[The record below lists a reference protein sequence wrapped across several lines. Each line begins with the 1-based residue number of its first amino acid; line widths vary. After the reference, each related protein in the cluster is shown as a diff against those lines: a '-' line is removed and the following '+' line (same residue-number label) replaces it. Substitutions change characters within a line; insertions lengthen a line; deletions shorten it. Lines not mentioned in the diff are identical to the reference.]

1 MGGASTASRPDAV
14 ERRLPPEP
22 ASVGEARRLVR
33 DLLVASDR
41 EDLLESGALVVSEV
55 VTNALLHA
63 GTPIDVAAWV
73 DGTGLRVEVSDGS
86 PHLPARRRYATT
98 AGTGRGM
105 LMLESVVDDWG
116 VTRHDRGKTVWFHLT
131 DPAANAERQEL
142 QEDEAPARRT
152 TAGDVVRVEL
162 LNMPLLL
169 HAAWQEHAEALLREY
184 LLASLDDESDINPIQ
199 MHADATDAI
208 AILEEQV
215 PRADVAMDPDELMA
229 GATEPFVSLPA
240 VVLEV
245 PLASVPHFRT
255 LSDAIEASIGLA
267 RTGRILT
274 PPTQPEVRAF
284 RRWLC
289 TEVVEQAR
297 GRSARPWSFA
307 TTTADPLTEPWP
319 WDMSTVRTAAGG
331 LIAADETNRIL
342 AVSREALDILGYDD
356 PTQIEGRRLVTII
369 PERYRQAHIAG
380 FTLHLLVGRQP
391 LVGRT
396 VEVPALRADG
406 AEVLVDLVVTAE
418 KMGNGRT
425 LFLADIRRV

>member
-1 MGGASTASRPDAV
+1 MGGASTASRQDAV

-22 ASVGEARRLVR
+22 SSVGEARRLVR

-162 LNMPLLL
+162 LDMPLLL
-169 HAAWQEHAEALLREY
+169 HGAWQEHAEALLREY

-215 PRADVAMDPDELMA
+215 PRTDVAMDPDELMA
-229 GATEPFVSLPA
+229 GATEPFVSRPT

-245 PLASVPHFRT
+245 PLASVPHFQT
-255 LSDAIEASIGLA
+255 LSDAIEASLALA

-297 GRSARPWSFA
+297 GRSAHPWTFA
-307 TTTADPLTEPWP
+307 TTATDPLSAPWP

-356 PTQIEGRRLVTII
+356 PTQIEGRRLVSII

-406 AEVLVDLVVTAE
+406 AEVPVELVVTVE
-418 KMGNGRT
+418 KMGDGRT